1 MTRANRIGVVCIGLA
16 TALLVLSGV
25 VRAAN
30 VDAAWDNVATK
41 ITSSTDCAVAF
52 SIPVAPSPHTVN
64 RNDRAFFYENAS
76 WNDTRAANS
85 PTATH
90 RFHLKIQ
97 WAVTH
102 QKDAYFNTTTT
113 GAVSG
118 SQQFSLF
125 LDIDAA
131 YTVDITWDGRVF
143 SGSTCDSG
151 VQTNSATVVFQ
162 FP

>member
-1 MTRANRIGVVCIGLA
+1 MLDSVFWNRRLILKSGMKQPEIA
-16 TALLVLSGV
+16 MPRYLVRRTLGS
-25 VRAAN
+25 AN

-90 RFHLKIQ
+90 RFPLKIQ
-97 WAVTH
+97 WAVT
-102 QKDAYFNTTTT
+102 
-113 GAVSG
+113 
-118 SQQFSLF
+118 
-125 LDIDAA
+125 
-131 YTVDITWDGRVF
+131 
-143 SGSTCDSG
+143 
-151 VQTNSATVVFQ
+151 
-162 FP
+162 